1 MKTILATILLLLV
14 GGSAWADSSPV
25 VKITRGQIRGSQL
38 DKGGAVFKGIPYAQP
53 PVGELRWR
61 EPMPVKP
68 WTGVRDATAF
78 GAICAQTPH
87 FGSKAAQSSKE
98 DCLYLNV
105 WAPEWPSRSRMAVM
119 VWIPGGGNFAG
130 GITAGIPD
138 GDGESL
144 ARHGV
149 VVVSLNYRLG
159 TFGFFSHPALTR
171 ESPHHASGNQGILDQ
186 IAALKWVRDNIAT
199 FGGDPHNVTIFG
211 QSAGSVDVSL
221 LMATPLAK
229 GLFERVIAQSGS
241 VVAPGQNDF
250 AVVRE
255 AESSGDKS
263 AARWNVP
270 PGASLR
276 ALRAISTAD
285 ILKADPDYLA
295 PANAGHDPEPTLGVV
310 DGYVFRESPI
320 RTFMQ
325 GKEHRVA
332 LLHGSNS
339 HDADVFGVPQD
350 LKAAINETYGP
361 LGQRARELYEGAAD
375 PVYGPPVNQ
384 FMTDTGFRCPAVAQ
398 LLWHSSAGNP
408 SYQYEFARALPGLES
423 TGAFHSQDIAYV
435 FGTLDRTRIPPPRN
449 ELRPTNAVDK
459 QISDVMQQYWTNFAK
474 TGDPNGP
481 GLPVWPKFD
490 PTWRSYI
497 QFTDAGPIAKE
508 GLRRAQCDL
517 FIENVKRFMTK

>member
-1 MKTILATILLLLV
+1 MKTFVATILIVLV
-14 GGSAWADSSPV
+14 GGTTWANSGPT
-25 VKITRGQIRGSQL
+25 VKIAGGQIRGALL

-53 PVGELRWR
+53 PVGDLRWR

-78 GAICAQTPH
+78 SPVCSQAPRSIPSG
-87 FGSKAAQSSKE
+87 KE

-105 WAPEWPSRSRMAVM
+105 WTPEWPTRSRMPVM

-130 GITAGIPD
+130 GITAGD
-138 GDGESL
+138 ADDDGESL

-159 TFGFFSHPALTR
+159 TFGFFSHPVLTR

-186 IAALKWVRDNIAT
+186 IAALKWVRENIAS
-199 FGGDPHNVTIFG
+199 FGGDPRKVTIFG
-211 QSAGSVDVSL
+211 GSAAAVDTTF

-229 GLFERVIAQSGS
+229 GLFERVIAESGS
-241 VVAPGQNDF
+241 VVRPGGIATDF
-250 AVVRE
+250 PVLRE
-255 AESSGDKS
+255 AESSGEKL

-270 PGASLR
+270 RGASLQ
-276 ALRAISTAD
+276 ALRAISAAD

-295 PANAGHDPEPTLGVV
+295 PGPDDPGDNWGVV
-310 DGYVFRESPI
+310 DGYVLPTSPI
-320 RTFMQ
+320 RIFMQ
-325 GKEHRVA
+325 GKEHHVA

-339 HDADVFGVPQD
+339 RDADLFGLPQD
-350 LKAAINETYGP
+350 LNAAIDETYGP
-361 LGQRARELYEGAAD
+361 LAQQARRLYAGAAD
-375 PVYGPPVNQ
+375 PVYGPPASQWV
-384 FMTDTGFRCPAVAQ
+384 TDNAFRCPAVTA

-423 TGAFHSQDIAYV
+423 TGAFHSQEMAYV
-435 FGTLDRTRIPPPRN
+435 FGTVERGVAVVPPR
-449 ELRPTNAVDK
+449 LDIHPTNAVDR

-490 PTWRSYI
+490 SSSRAYI
-497 QFTDAGPIAKE
+497 QFTDAGPIAKQ
-508 GLRRAQCDL
+508 GLRRAYCDL
-517 FIENVKRFMTK
+517 FIENVKRFMAK